1 MFLSIQQNKPMDT
14 ALISIIVPVFN
25 RFEHANRAILSILN
39 QTYSNWELFVI
50 DDSSIEKYVLPE
62 DCTGAKQKIIL
73 LRNENNSGPGL
84 TRQKG
89 QDLAIGDYVCFL
101 DSDDYWLP
109 NFLQTSLIMHLS
121 KPYLCATYCQS
132 IMTNGQLRRRNRT
145 EDAVDDLFF
154 GVVSGFRPW
163 ATCALMW
170 KKQYLAKWSDLRT
183 NQDALFE
190 VETAVLN
197 PNIAFISTTLCV
209 IDKET
214 GENAVN
220 LVSTQK
226 ANTNRFIVLLKAN
239 NLIKVYTGQ
248 RLNEIRKSLWES
260 LYLYTK
266 KMWRHKNYSLF
277 LKGIC
282 VCFCRIA
289 WRKL

>member
-1 MFLSIQQNKPMDT
+1 LHKV
-14 ALISIIVPVFN
+14 SIIIPVFN
-25 RFEHANRAILSILN
+25 RFEYANRAILSVLN
-39 QTYSNWELFVI
+39 QTYTNWELFVI
-50 DDSSIEKYVLPE
+50 DDCSNQKYELPKVSEK
-62 DCTGAKQKIIL
+62 TQQKIEL
-73 LRNENNSGPGL
+73 LRNENNSGPGFS
-84 TRQKG
+84 RQRG
-89 QDLAIGDYVCFL
+89 LDLSIGTFICFL

-109 NFLQTSLIMHLS
+109 EFLQISLNKHLAQP
-121 KPYLCATYCQS
+121 KLCATYSQS
-132 IMTNGQLRRRNRT
+132 VMSNGELRRRNRI

-190 VETAVLN
+190 LETAVLN

-226 ANTNRFIVLLKAN
+226 ANTNRFRVLLKAFF
-239 NLIKVYTGQ
+239 LIKLYKGQ
-248 RLNEIRKSLWES
+248 RLSEIKQALWES
-260 LYLYTK
+260 LYSYTK
-266 KMWRHKNYSLF
+266 KMWRHRNYIL
-277 LKGIC
+277 LAKGIL
-282 VCFCRIA
+282 VCFYKIS